1 LSHYLSASRINL
13 KYSTTYNQT
22 PMAHDQ
28 HYRRVTPESANGP
41 SHDPDVSRREY
52 REITVRDHGRMIAG
66 DVYGNVQ
73 INSVD
78 HRSVFQVLGIYS
90 CNHRHVLTTSFVGT
104 IMDSLHF
111 QGMERYH
118 VRPLESHPG
127 TFDWIFD
134 QESRLYNCDF
144 SVTRH
149 AEKRWSE
156 YECYQVEDDLRKHAS
171 KLRTWLETSDDIF
184 WVQGKAGSGKSTFM
198 KFLFEHDQTRACLR
212 RWSNG
217 NVVIIAAFFFWAAS
231 SSELEKSYIG
241 LLRALLY
248 QILVGCPELVQQVL
262 SERWQAASCSMSYT
276 KPWTKNDLLSAF
288 ARLLQVTETTARFC
302 FLIDGL
308 DEFDGDHRDLIDAIN
323 LLNRSS
329 VIKIYVSSRPWNMFQ
344 EAYGCNDNLHITLH
358 SLTRR
363 DIVQYVGASLRM
375 PVPGILSESEI
386 RQLENALCDKA
397 EGVILWVTLAVKDL
411 RRGIGEHDR
420 VEMLQRRLNEYPS
433 ELQDFIEHTFNQ
445 IDPVYRKL
453 AGRLLLMM
461 LELSWEPSLASI
473 PFLEDFTTNEDVVF
487 GTQWSVESS
496 AKMPRL
502 VDRAILCANKW
513 CRDLLQPVHVQNC
526 RGAIDDLPPD
536 CAYFYIRTDGTNHL
550 SFGHRTI
557 YQFVKEKAEQGKL
570 LDMAGHDF
578 SPQLASLYAAVEVS
592 RYGLDIYDFDDIF
605 RDAILCHCNREYS
618 NSVMVGDTATKI
630 DACLAAFDIVGQ
642 AMERPLHW
650 SHWTAC
656 GLTQRGDSDVVK
668 ILGRTPSGTGYTSLV
683 SYCVGLHAND
693 DSQLTGIV
701 AKGRR
706 YDNLSSKKKQFVLEI
721 LLLPVFYRAQYIHIA
736 ECSPVLPTEHYNV
749 FVKALASGIDVNQP
763 TPRSG
768 CRTDYTVWH
777 IYLLRLY
784 DWFNM
789 KCQYFRDS
797 FAFADK
803 DAKNLTAD
811 LEFLTK
817 IFQLFLNSGAD
828 PFTVISSGDLLQDDQ
843 QEGSARKPTF
853 LTVADIVE
861 DLRAAVVSISASSQ
875 DFPAWYA
882 AWEAAIAAFETSLQ
896 EAFAQRYAA
905 SRSALSYP

>member
-1 LSHYLSASRINL
+1 
-13 KYSTTYNQT
+13 
-22 PMAHDQ
+22 MAHEQ
-28 HYRRVTPESANGP
+28 HYGRVTPESANGL
-41 SHDPDVSRREY
+41 SHGPDVSRREY

-78 HRSVFQVLGIYS
+78 HRSVFRVLGIYS
-90 CNHRHVLTTSFVGT
+90 CNHRHLLTTSFVGT

-134 QESRLYNCDF
+134 QESRLHNCDF

-149 AEKRWSE
+149 ARRCWSE
-156 YECYQVEDDLRKHAS
+156 HECHQVEDDLRKHAS

-248 QILVGCPELVQQVL
+248 QILVGCPELAQQIL
-262 SERWQAASCSMSYT
+262 PERWHAASRCIAFT
-276 KPWTKNDLLSAF
+276 KPWTKTDLLAAF
-288 ARLLQVTETTARFC
+288 ARLLQATETTTRFC

-329 VIKIYVSSRPWNMFQ
+329 VIKICVSSRPWNMFQ
-344 EAYGCNDNLHITLH
+344 EAYGCNDNLHLALH

-363 DIVQYVGASLRM
+363 DIAQYVGARLRM
-375 PVPGILSESEI
+375 SVPGLLSESEI
-386 RQLENALCDKA
+386 QQLENTICDKA
-397 EGVILWVTLAVKDL
+397 EGVFLWVNLAVRDL

-420 VEMLQRRLNEYPS
+420 VEMLQRRLKEYPS
-433 ELQDFIEHTFNQ
+433 ELQEFIEHIFNQ

-461 LELSWEPSLASI
+461 LELRWQPSLASI

-487 GTQWSVESS
+487 GTQWS
-496 AKMPRL
+496 AKGPAEMHRL
-502 VDRAILCANKW
+502 VDRAILRANKW
-513 CRDLLQPVHVQNC
+513 CRDLLQP
-526 RGAIDDLPPD
+526 IDSSEYHDD
-536 CAYFYIRTDGTNHL
+536 IRSHRSHCQYLYTSNDDTESEL
-550 SFGHRTI
+550 SFGHRAI
-557 YQFVKEKAEQGKL
+557 HEFVEEKNEQGKL
-570 LDMAGHDF
+570 LDMAGHNF
-578 SPQLASLYAAVEVS
+578 NTRLVSLYTAVEVS
-592 RYGLDIYDFDDIF
+592 RYALDIGEFADIF
-605 RDAILCHCNREYS
+605 TNAMVLSCSMVHSDLVFDADSLTRF
-618 NSVMVGDTATKI
+618 

-656 GLTQRGDSDVVK
+656 GLRQHGDSDVVK

-683 SYCVGLHAND
+683 SYCVAL
-693 DSQLTGIV
+693 SQNHDCEDAVNI
-701 AKGRR
+701 ARGRHC
-706 YDNLSSKKKQFVLEI
+706 DNLSVKQKQFVLES
-721 LLLPVFYRAQYIHIA
+721 LLIPLFYQARHFQEYWSLDNLPKQ
-736 ECSPVLPTEHYNV
+736 HYDI
-749 FVKALASGIDVNQP
+749 FVKVLASGIDVNQP

-789 KCQYFRDS
+789 KCQYFRDP
-797 FAFADK
+797 FALADK
-803 DAKNLTAD
+803 NAKNLTAD

-843 QEGSARKPTF
+843 QEGSAKKPTF

-861 DLRAAVVSISASSQ
+861 DLRAAVVSFSASSQ